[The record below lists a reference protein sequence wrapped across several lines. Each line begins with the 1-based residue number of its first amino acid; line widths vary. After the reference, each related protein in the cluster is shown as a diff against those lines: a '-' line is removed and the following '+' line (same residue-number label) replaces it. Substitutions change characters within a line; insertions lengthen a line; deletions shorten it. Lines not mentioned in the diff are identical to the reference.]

1 MRTAEITLFILVI
14 MLTLSVGLNVFQ
26 YAGHKQD
33 IEPEI
38 IQVSDTVVRI
48 DTIYREL
55 THRIEV
61 EKPVPVYV
69 DTTANIRTYRD
80 TIYLPYGTIKDEQ
93 IVMGQVIKR
102 GLQVDFKIPEVFRTL
117 EVNNTVTHSVRNRML
132 FATIGL
138 KTNFNQY
145 ASPVL
150 GVAYIPNGHR
160 YMYGL
165 EVGLDRQVLARVGFG
180 ILK

>member
-1 MRTAEITLFILVI
+1 MIALMLLIISLAGNYFQHTLRKPVI
-14 MLTLSVGLNVFQ
+14 ETVFETDTL
-26 YAGHKQD
+26 
-33 IEPEI
+33 
-38 IQVSDTVVRI
+38 IQV
-48 DTIYREL
+48 DTIFHTITQQVTIDR
-55 THRIEV
+55 
-61 EKPVPVYV
+61 PVPVYI

-93 IVMGQVIKR
+93 IVMGEVIKR
-102 GLQVDFKIPEVFRTL
+102 GLLVDFKIPEVYRTM
-117 EVNNTVTHSVRNRML
+117 EVNNTVTHSVRNRIL

-138 KTNFNQY
+138 RTIFNQN

-160 YMYGL
+160 YMFGL
-165 EVGLDRQVLARVGFG
+165 EVGADRRVLARVGFG